1 MDKTTP
7 LGAEPKPS
15 AKRILNLLKNITLI
29 LPKRF
34 ITFNYKIKLFM
45 QGGWG
50 SGRFKNLGQRFL
62 ENLTA
67 LKATTANEWKNFYPF
82 FVSSDKKGRIVRQS
96 LTEFGVWG
104 ETPQRFLRDGV
115 PYRGF

>member
-1 MDKTTP
+1 
-7 LGAEPKPS
+7 
-15 AKRILNLLKNITLI
+15 
-29 LPKRF
+29 
-34 ITFNYKIKLFM
+34 M

-82 FVSSDKKGRIVRQS
+82 FVSSDKKGRIVRRS
-96 LTEFGVWG
+96 LAV
-104 ETPQRFLRDGV
+104 L
-115 PYRGF
+115 RGFRGRAPREWR